1 MAEQQLDP
9 RQVTDWVFDL
19 DNTLYPADVVFSQID
34 RRMTQF
40 VAGYLGIG
48 ADEALALQKAYY
60 VEHGNTLKGM
70 MDAHGMA
77 PGGFLHH
84 AHEVDLSAV
93 PRCERLPA
101 AMATLEGRK
110 FIYTNGTRRHADRM
124 AAHLGIDHLLDG
136 ISGIDDGAYHPKPDP
151 RSYSLFC
158 ETHGVDPAGA
168 VFFDDMPRNL
178 LAAHQMGFT
187 TVHVVSHDVAS
198 HDVAS
203 DATAPGG
210 PAFTGPRTNG
220 DDGAAHIH
228 YLTCDL
234 AAFLEQAAS

>member
-1 MAEQQLDP
+1 MAEQRLDP

-40 VAGYLGIG
+40 VAGYLGIA

-60 VEHGNTLKGM
+60 AEHGNTLKGM

-93 PRCERLPA
+93 PRCDRLPVAIA
-101 AMATLEGRK
+101 ALKGRK

-136 ISGIDDGAYHPKPDP
+136 ITGIDDGAYRPKPDP
-151 RSYSLFC
+151 LSYSLFC

-168 VFFDDMPRNL
+168 VFFDDMSRNL

-187 TVHVVSHDVAS
+187 TVLVAS
-198 HDVAS
+198 HEVGSNDIE
-203 DATAPGG
+203 PGG
-210 PAFTGPRTNG
+210 PALTDPRPAG
-220 DDGAAHIH
+220 DDEAAHIH
-228 YLTCDL
+228 YLTRDL
-234 AAFLEQAAS
+234 AAFLSAAAD